1 MNGNLIEIR
10 LIYDTN
16 KDTPWQALPISAYM
30 PIFLTGDI
38 AMNCALCKYRTQVLG
53 FEAEVGAAQESHHHH
68 VEGIGTAEDCEYCDG
83 VCNSMCKTMPK
94 KKKKDAVLAIDPEKI
109 LSGPAHHH
117 HHGDEHGHDHDHD
130 HDHGHTHAIYPHAD
144 HPLGPRS
151 MLKK

>member
-1 MNGNLIEIR
+1 
-10 LIYDTN
+10 
-16 KDTPWQALPISAYM
+16 
-30 PIFLTGDI
+30 
-38 AMNCALCKYRTQVLG
+38 V
-53 FEAEVGAAQESHHHH
+53 QESHHHH

-94 KKKKDAVLAIDPEKI
+94 KKKKDAVLAIDPSKI
-109 LSGPAHHH
+109 LAGPAHHH
-117 HHGDEHGHDHDHD
+117 HHGDEHGHEHGHDHD